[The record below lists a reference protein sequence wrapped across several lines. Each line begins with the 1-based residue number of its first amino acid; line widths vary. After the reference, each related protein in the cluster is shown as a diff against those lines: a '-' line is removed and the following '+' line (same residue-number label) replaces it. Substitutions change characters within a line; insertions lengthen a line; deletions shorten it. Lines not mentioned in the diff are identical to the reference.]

1 MAPTT
6 LTTIVMILFAIGLLI
21 LTAYCY
27 LGSWQP
33 VARRVPRQHTEAE
46 IEAAMR
52 QMRQAIDDY
61 ERGQRPL

>member
-6 LTTIVMILFAIGLLI
+6 LTTIVMILFAVGLVI

-33 VARRVPRQHTEAE
+33 VVRRVPEQLSEAE

-61 ERGQRPL
+61 ERGDRPL

>member
-21 LTAYCY
+21 LTGYCY

-33 VARRVPRQHTEAE
+33 VVRRVPQHSEAE

-52 QMRQAIDDY
+52 QMRKAIDEY
-61 ERGQRPL
+61 ERGDHTL